1 MKKIFIVASLLFCT
15 SIVLSQ
21 DRHHEKIKA
30 LKVGYITEQ
39 LNLSP
44 KEAQEFWPI
53 YNAYDQKRSNFRD
66 EERDLIRNEG
76 SDIDNLTEK
85 EASSLVLKLKALE
98 LTKDDAEQRYISD
111 LQKTL
116 SGKKILKLYR
126 AEKDFRKKLL
136 HRLRDEK
143 SKGHRK
149 PR

>member
-1 MKKIFIVASLLFCT
+1 MKKIFILASLLLCT

-21 DRHHEKIKA
+21 NRHHEKIKA

-53 YNAYDQKRSNFRD
+53 YNAYDQKRSDFRD

-143 SKGHRK
+143 SKGNRK

>member
-1 MKKIFIVASLLFCT
+1 MKQLFILASLLLCT

-53 YNAYDQKRSNFRD
+53 YNAYDQKRSDFRD

-143 SKGHRK
+143 SKGNRK

>member
-1 MKKIFIVASLLFCT
+1 MKKIFILASLLLCT

-53 YNAYDQKRSNFRD
+53 YNAYDQKRSDFRD

-136 HRLRDEK
+136 HRLRDDK
-143 SKGHRK
+143 SKGNRK

>member
-1 MKKIFIVASLLFCT
+1 MKQLFILASLLLCT

-21 DRHHEKIKA
+21 NRHHEKIKA

-53 YNAYDQKRSNFRD
+53 YNAYDQKRSDFRD

-143 SKGHRK
+143 SKGNRK

>member
-1 MKKIFIVASLLFCT
+1 MKKIFILASLLLCT

-53 YNAYDQKRSNFRD
+53 YNAYDQKRSDFRD

-143 SKGHRK
+143 SKGNRK

>member
-1 MKKIFIVASLLFCT
+1 MKKLFILASLLLCT

-66 EERDLIRNEG
+66 EERNLIRNEG

-143 SKGHRK
+143 SKGNRK